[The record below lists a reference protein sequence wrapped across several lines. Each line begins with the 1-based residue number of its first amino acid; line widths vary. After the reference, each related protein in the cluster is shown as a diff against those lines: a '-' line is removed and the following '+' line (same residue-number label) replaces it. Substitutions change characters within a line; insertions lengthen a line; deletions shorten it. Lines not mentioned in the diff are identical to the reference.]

1 MQSGKPGSGSG
12 KPLPARASA
21 HGGVAALERGLALIS
36 VLDYGEGIGLSEAS
50 RRAGLNKTTA
60 FRLLKSL
67 VRLGFVHRD
76 ERDAYTLGPAIQAL
90 AETQTQHKGRK
101 AR

>member
-1 MQSGKPGSGSG
+1 M
-12 KPLPARASA
+12 
-21 HGGVAALERGLALIS
+21 IS
-36 VLDYGEGIGLSEAS
+36 VLDYGVGIGLSEAS

-76 ERDAYTLGPAIQAL
+76 ERDAYTLGPAILAL
-90 AETQTQHKGRK
+90 AESHPQHKARK
-101 AR
+101 TR